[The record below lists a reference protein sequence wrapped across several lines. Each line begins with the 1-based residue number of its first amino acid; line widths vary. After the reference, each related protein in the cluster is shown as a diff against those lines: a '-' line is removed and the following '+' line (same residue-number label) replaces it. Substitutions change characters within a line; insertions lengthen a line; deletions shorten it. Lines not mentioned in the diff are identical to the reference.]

1 MPTLESRIDELYKG
15 SLGEFVAA
23 RTALAKTLT
32 GDEAR
37 RVKSLSKPTVVPWA
51 VNQVHWH
58 ARDVYGR
65 VTKAGDKLREVQ
77 LAALKGRAADVRGAT
92 LAHRQAVGEAVKAA
106 VRLAS
111 EAGVRP
117 DAEPL
122 ARMFEAVSLQKDPP
136 EPHGRFTKP
145 IQPQGFEALAGV
157 TITPASHPA
166 AAKTSRSDAQ
176 APPVHAP
183 IPDTRSRAAR
193 EKEIRRREEEEA
205 AAAHRK
211 QAAVKKAEA
220 ELDRARSEEE
230 QARAAWDRSKKHL
243 ADAEHALNVVRG

>member
-23 RTALAKTLT
+23 RSALAKTLT

-51 VNQVHWH
+51 VNQVYWH

-65 VTKAGDKLREVQ
+65 VTKAGEKLREVQ
-77 LAALKGRAADVRGAT
+77 LAALKGRTADVRGAT
-92 LAHRQAVGEAVKAA
+92 IAHRQAVGEAVKTA

-111 EAGVRP
+111 EAGAHP
-117 DAEPL
+117 EAEPL

-145 IQPQGFEALAGV
+145 LQPQGFEALAGV
-157 TITPASHPA
+157 TITPSSHPL
-166 AAKTSRSDAQ
+166 AAKPSRTAEPP
-176 APPVHAP
+176 APVAHADP
-183 IPDTRSRAAR
+183 HTRSSAAR
-193 EKEIRRREEEEA
+193 EKEIRRREQEEA
-205 AAAHRK
+205 DAARRK
-211 QAAVKKAEA
+211 QASVKKAEA
-220 ELDRARSEEE
+220 ELERARHEEE
-230 QARAAWDRSKKHL
+230 QARAAWDRSKRRL
-243 ADAEHALNVVRG
+243 ADAERALNMARG